1 MAVDAKLWGKTLL
14 KGVGQIAF
22 CDRALQGGLLLAAIA
37 WLSPYAAAWAL
48 GGAALGTA
56 LGRWLG
62 LRPDKEWREGLSGVN
77 AAIAGLFAAWLF
89 ADDLAGIAAGL
100 ALVLA
105 TLAIDRVVRP
115 PFRRIGLPDLSLAAV
130 LAVFGAFAIHAALGL
145 PFWPVKPLPPL
156 TVWLL
161 APSAILIV
169 AALWLRSSRGA
180 LTALAFAGAAM
191 TVSGLAY
198 GYGAIGPIGLWV
210 FTVAPI
216 AFGVHGVFMA
226 GAWRGVFVALG
237 AALLGTLLWL
247 AWVHGPLV
255 NHAPPLNLPM
265 LAALW
270 AAAAFC
276 RWRWG
281 AASQIPE
288 LWYVAERIRA
298 ARKQGKPVVALT
310 GAGISTASGI
320 PDYVSGA
327 WFDPD
332 VPISTYGFSRYLAS
346 SRARRAYWESCRRF
360 FEVAARAR
368 PNPGHV
374 ALAELQRLGAV
385 TAIVTQNVDDL
396 HQAGGSADVI
406 ELHGTIRHV
415 GCLDC
420 GQRHDWPPGRLW
432 QRFDLRC
439 TSCNGLLKPAVI
451 ALGEAVPLAAW
462 RAARRAV
469 KDCGV
474 MIVVGSQLA
483 ISSAAALVAEARAQ
497 GALVVFLNLG
507 PAFAADFKADIVLS
521 ERVEKALPALA
532 VLLDGAPVAGETTAP
547 PVNVLAALAAEEEA
561 ARAVPAPGAAAA
573 PAASATR

>member
-1 MAVDAKLWGKTLL
+1 MGVDAKLWAKTLF

-22 CDRALQGGLLLAAIA
+22 CDRALQGGLILAAIA

-48 GGAALGTA
+48 AGAAIGTV

-89 ADDLAGIAAGL
+89 PDTVGGIAAGA

-105 TLAIDRVVRP
+105 TLALDAAVRP
-115 PFRRIGLPDLSLAAV
+115 VFRRLGIPDLSFAAV
-130 LAVFGAFAIHAALGL
+130 STVFAAWGLHWALGL
-145 PFWPVKPLPPL
+145 AFWPTAPLPPL
-156 TVWLL
+156 TAWLL
-161 APSAILIV
+161 APSAILIGV
-169 AALWLRSSRGA
+169 ALWLRSSRGA
-180 LTALAFAGAAM
+180 LTAFAFAGAAM
-191 TVSGLAY
+191 VVSGHAY

-216 AFGVHGVFMA
+216 AFAAHGVFLA
-226 GAWRGVFVALG
+226 GARRGVFVA
-237 AALLGTLLWL
+237 AAASVVGTLLWL

-255 NHAPPLNLPM
+255 ALAPPLNVPM
-265 LAALW
+265 LLTLW
-270 AAAAFC
+270 ATALFC

-281 AASQIPE
+281 RAIQIPE

-298 ARKQGKPVVALT
+298 ARRQGKPVVALT

-346 SRARRAYWESCRRF
+346 SRCRRAYWDSCRRF
-360 FEVAARAR
+360 LEVTAKAR
-368 PNPGHV
+368 PNPGHT
-374 ALAELQRLGAV
+374 ALAELQRRGAL
-385 TAIVTQNVDDL
+385 TAIVTQNVDAL
-396 HQAGGSADVI
+396 HQAGGAADVV
-406 ELHGTIRHV
+406 ELHGTIGHV
-415 GCLDC
+415 WCLDC
-420 GQRHDWPPGRLW
+420 SQRHEWPPGRLW

-451 ALGEAVPLAAW
+451 ALGESIPIPAW

-474 MIVVGSQLA
+474 MLVVGSQLA

-507 PAFAADFKADIVLS
+507 PAFAADFKADVAIS
-521 ERVEKALPALA
+521 ERVEEILPALA
-532 VLLDGAPVAGETTAP
+532 VLLDGRVTPPAPTDST
-547 PVNVLAALAAEEEA
+547 
-561 ARAVPAPGAAAA
+561 VPALPA
-573 PAASATR
+573 PAAAR